1 MAFPFKKRPDVTLEV
16 SFLDGEY
23 KGNRV
28 LFTIPAGIDT
38 MALVDDNGYS
48 GFLYLAGQF
57 GLISN

>member
-28 LFTIPAGIDT
+28 SFTIPAGTDT
-38 MALVDDNGYS
+38 MSLVDDNGYF